1 MPGGAHLPSHKATK
15 SASPPKTSNPTK
27 AAKGKRP
34 ATGNKPKGSMTV
46 TVEMMKSGS
55 VSVNVSA
62 PDLNAEAEES
72 SQRDESRQRDD
83 EQASQ
88 RSDDPAAGS
97 PSWRSLPGSGA
108 PLQPISDNMVVLQER
123 VIQLEQRL
131 EQQRQQ
137 ARAAQEQLRTQVAA
151 LTAQLLQTQ
160 RLAPSPANTK
170 AVDTAGRATDATGPT
185 RPGDLTRLMTEAS
198 LVLNRMELVR
208 TDPRGEIF
216 SDEAFGDVDAD
227 VEAAGAAPP
236 P

>member
-1 MPGGAHLPSHKATK
+1 MPSGAHVPSHKATK
-15 SASPPKTSNPTK
+15 SASPPKTSSPTK

-62 PDLNAEAEES
+62 PDLNNAETEEG

-97 PSWRSLPGSGA
+97 PSWRSLPGAGA
-108 PLQPISDNMVVLQER
+108 PLQPDMVVLQER

-131 EQQRQQ
+131 EQQRQH
-137 ARAAQEQLRTQVAA
+137 ARAAQEQLLTQVAA

-160 RLAPSPANTK
+160 RMAPSPANTK
-170 AVDTAGRATDATGPT
+170 AADTAGRAIDATGPT
-185 RPGDLTRLMTEAS
+185 RPGNLTRLMTEAS

-216 SDEAFGDVDAD
+216 SDEAFGDDDAD

-236 P
+236 PG

>member
-1 MPGGAHLPSHKATK
+1 
-15 SASPPKTSNPTK
+15 
-27 AAKGKRP
+27 
-34 ATGNKPKGSMTV
+34 MTV

-97 PSWRSLPGSGA
+97 PSWRSLPVSGA
-108 PLQPISDNMVVLQER
+108 PLQPISDDMVVLQER

-137 ARAAQEQLRTQVAA
+137 ARAAQEQLLTQVAA

-185 RPGDLTRLMTEAS
+185 RPGNLTRLMTEAS

-216 SDEAFGDVDAD
+216 SDEAFGDDDAD

-236 P
+236 PG

>member
-1 MPGGAHLPSHKATK
+1 MPSGAHVPSHKATK
-15 SASPPKTSNPTK
+15 SASPPKTSSPTK

-62 PDLNAEAEES
+62 PDLNNAETEEG
-72 SQRDESRQRDD
+72 DESHQRDD

-88 RSDDPAAGS
+88 RTDDPAAGS
-97 PSWRSLPGSGA
+97 PSWRSLPGAGA
-108 PLQPISDNMVVLQER
+108 PLQPDMVVLQER

-131 EQQRQQ
+131 EQQRQH
-137 ARAAQEQLRTQVAA
+137 ARAAQEQLLTQVAA

-160 RLAPSPANTK
+160 RMAPSPANTK
-170 AVDTAGRATDATGPT
+170 AADTAGRAIDATGPT
-185 RPGDLTRLMTEAS
+185 RPGNLTRLMTEAS

>member
-1 MPGGAHLPSHKATK
+1 
-15 SASPPKTSNPTK
+15 
-27 AAKGKRP
+27 
-34 ATGNKPKGSMTV
+34 MTV

-62 PDLNAEAEES
+62 PDLNNAETEEG
-72 SQRDESRQRDD
+72 DESHQRDD

-88 RSDDPAAGS
+88 RTDDPAAGS
-97 PSWRSLPGSGA
+97 PSWRSLPGAGA
-108 PLQPISDNMVVLQER
+108 PLQPNMVVLQER

-131 EQQRQQ
+131 EQQRQH
-137 ARAAQEQLRTQVAA
+137 ARAAQEQLLTQVAA

-160 RLAPSPANTK
+160 RMAPSPANTK
-170 AVDTAGRATDATGPT
+170 AADTAGRAIDATGPT
-185 RPGDLTRLMTEAS
+185 RPGNLTRLMTEAS

-216 SDEAFGDVDAD
+216 SDEAFGDDDAD

-236 P
+236 PG

>member
-1 MPGGAHLPSHKATK
+1 
-15 SASPPKTSNPTK
+15 
-27 AAKGKRP
+27 
-34 ATGNKPKGSMTV
+34 MTV

-108 PLQPISDNMVVLQER
+108 PLQPISDMAVLQGR

-137 ARAAQEQLRTQVAA
+137 ARAAQEQLLTQVAA

-170 AVDTAGRATDATGPT
+170 AVDTADRATDATGPT
-185 RPGDLTRLMTEAS
+185 RPGNLTRLMTEAS

-216 SDEAFGDVDAD
+216 SDEAFGDDDAD